1 MTATGALKI
10 IIGGTWGGSGTR
22 GGNLLDG
29 NVPSGVPKLGF
40 EARPSAASLIQSLRD
55 FGYSLETALADI
67 VDNSISANATRVDI
81 FATFDG
87 ARSAIGILDDGHGMS
102 DEQLQIAMRLASV
115 GPSERR
121 QADDLGRFGMGMK
134 TASFSQCRRMTV
146 LTRQS
151 TVTSTARWDLDEV
164 SRRDEWYVSRPPAS
178 EVPWSDL
185 VGETGTLVVWQTL
198 DRIVTGADD
207 GTDSRAFTRRV
218 SEAAS
223 HLEMV
228 FHRFLERE
236 GGHRTIRITVNR
248 RELVAFDPFARK
260 YAATIVGPVEKIWTK
275 AGAVTMQPFTLPHHS
290 NVDQDAWERLG
301 GRDGFI
307 KNQGFYLYR
316 ARRLIVW
323 GTWFGIAK
331 QTERT
336 KLTRVLI
343 DIPSS
348 LDESW
353 KINVLKASAEPPDHV
368 RRRLKTLIEA
378 IVAAS
383 KRIYTHRGVRQAA
396 LAEIPTWQRIRTRTG
411 IRYQINSDHPL
422 IQSMLADLS
431 ADRRTQLLTVLNVFS
446 RTLPVDSLLHDL
458 SEAPDQ
464 VDAASISPEELSEI
478 TRSTVASLLQRGLSW
493 ERITRMLKS
502 SPPFD
507 TNWERTARVVD
518 QIMLEEI

>member
-1 MTATGALKI
+1 M
-10 IIGGTWGGSGTR
+10 
-22 GGNLLDG
+22 LDG
-29 NVPSGVPKLGF
+29 NVPSDAGNFGF
-40 EARPSAASLIQSLRD
+40 EARPSAASLVESLRD

-67 VDNSISANATRVDI
+67 VDNSVSADATRVEI
-81 FATFDG
+81 FAKFDG
-87 ARSAIGILDDGHGMS
+87 SDSAIGILDDGYGMGA
-102 DEQLQIAMRLASV
+102 EQLHLAMRLASTS
-115 GPSERR
+115 PSEGR
-121 QADDLGRFGMGMK
+121 QPDDLGRFGMGMK

-146 LTRQS
+146 LTKQS
-151 TVTSTARWDLDEV
+151 EVISTARWDLDEV
-164 SRRDEWYVSRPPAS
+164 SRRDEWYVSRPPAT
-178 EVPWSDL
+178 EVPWSDR
-185 VGETGTLVVWQTL
+185 VGETGTLVVWQNL
-198 DRIVTGADD
+198 DRIVSGTDD
-207 GTDSRAFTRRV
+207 GNDSRTFARRV
-218 SEAAS
+218 SEAAC

-236 GGHRTIRITVNR
+236 GGHRTIRISVNS
-248 RELVAFDPFARK
+248 RELAAFDPFARK
-260 YAATIVGPVEKIWTK
+260 YAATIAGPVEKIWTK

-316 ARRLIVW
+316 ARRLIMW

-336 KLTRVLI
+336 KLTRVLL

-353 KINVLKASAEPPDHV
+353 KINVLKASAEPPDYV

-378 IVAAS
+378 IVATS
-383 KRIYTHRGVRQAA
+383 KRIYTHRGVRKAA
-396 LAEIPTWQRIRTRTG
+396 LAEIPTWQRIHTRTG
-411 IRYQINSDHPL
+411 IRYQINSEHPL
-422 IQSMLADLS
+422 IQSMLADLP

-446 RTLPVDSLLHDL
+446 RTLPVDSLLHDM
-458 SEAPDQ
+458 SEAPDR
-464 VDAASISPEELSEI
+464 VNAASVSVEELSEI

-507 TNWERTARVVD
+507 ANWEETARVVD
-518 QIMLEEI
+518 QIMTEET